1 MAKTEDRRVQRTR
14 RLLQEALLALI
25 IEKGYAHVTVQ
36 EIIDRANVGRATFY
50 AHFLNTQDLLESG
63 FERMRADLA
72 LPQGSTVG
80 TEGSP
85 GERALAFSLPLFRHA
100 QGDYR
105 LYKALVST
113 RSGEAMGTV
122 RAQMEGVL
130 AETLRANLAALVP
143 RGTRV
148 PVPLEV
154 TVQLVVGALYEL
166 LAWWL
171 EREMPYTPEEMDR
184 YFKRLMVPSVDAA
197 LGQTAV
203 IRTDRQTSGGYTDL
217 G

>member
-63 FERMRADLA
+63 FERLRADLA
-72 LPQGSTVG
+72 PAHAPAVG
-80 TEGSP
+80 TKGSP
-85 GERALAFSLPLFRHA
+85 GERALGFTLPLFRHA
-100 QGDYR
+100 KGDHR
-105 LYKALVST
+105 LYKALVSK
-113 RSGEAMGTV
+113 RSGEAMGIV
-122 RAQMEGVL
+122 RAQIEGVL
-130 AETLRANLAALVP
+130 AEMLRANLATMVP

-148 PVPLEV
+148 PVPLEI
-154 TVQLVVGALYEL
+154 TVQMVVGALYEL

-171 EREMPYTPEEMDR
+171 DRDMPYAPEEMDR

-197 LGQTAV
+197 LGQTAA
-203 IRTDRQTSGGYTDL
+203 
-217 G
+217 